1 MKYGQL
7 LGTLTVGIALGAI
20 GALAVYH
27 PVSAPAPASTQTKSD
42 TPEPAIDR
50 LRSGSAEPVAKDV
63 ARYKNDYYGFAVS
76 YPMELTQK
84 EFSEGGDGMTVA
96 FQKPNEEKGFQIF
109 IIPYAEKQI
118 SQERIRADLAGAPL
132 KNLKNIVLPGNIQA
146 VHFESVAPLIGES
159 TEVWFIHNGYLFE
172 ITTYRALDSWLA
184 GILGTL
190 VFLK

>member
-7 LGTLTVGIALGAI
+7 LGTLVIGIALGAL
-20 GALAVYH
+20 GMLATYH
-27 PVSAPAPASTQTKSD
+27 PIQAPTQTASQTNSD
-42 TPEPAIDR
+42 ASVPVIDR
-50 LRSGSAEPVAKDV
+50 LRSGSAEPVAKDT

-84 EFSEGGDGMTVA
+84 EFPEGGDGMTVA

-118 SQERIRADLAGAPL
+118 SQERIRADLAGAPM

-146 VHFESVAPLIGES
+146 VHFESVAPLIGDS
-159 TEVWFIHNGYLFE
+159 IEVWFIHNGYLFE
-172 ITTYRALDSWLA
+172 VTTYRALDSWLA

-190 VFLK
+190 VFTK